1 MYVPLC
7 MWRVRE
13 GGRETRVREG
23 GEGKRGERAVGEGG
37 EGERGRKEEGEEE
50 RKKERE
56 RKREA
61 LCGVGDEGR
70 WGEGSI
76 IIITSTLHGI
86 SSCVG

>member
-23 GEGKRGERAVGEGG
+23 RRGERAIGEGG

-56 RKREA
+56 REREA

-70 WGEGSI
+70 WGEGSTCI